1 MRAPDLEARA
11 ASALEGAATVPAVL
25 SATCRLLIEVLDA
38 QACAISRLVGEL
50 LVQIEEVVQPGRSLI
65 IGQGYVLTDYPLTRE
80 VLENRQSRALSVF
93 DPDAD
98 PAEDMLLRELGYEA
112 LLMAP
117 LVVADETWGLVEV
130 YDAGERTFSDEDV
143 ELGVRLIAR
152 AGARIADL
160 GA

>member
-1 MRAPDLEARA
+1 MRAPDLDARA
-11 ASALEGAATVPAVL
+11 ATAVDGADTVPAVL
-25 SATCRLLIEVLDA
+25 SATCRALIDVLGA

-65 IGQGYVLTDYPLTRE
+65 IGQGYVLTDFPLTRE
-80 VLENRQSRALSVF
+80 VLDNREAKALSVF
-93 DPDAD
+93 DHDAD
-98 PAEDMLLRELGYEA
+98 PAEAELLGELGYEA

-117 LVVADETWGLVEV
+117 LVVAGETWGLVEL
-130 YDAGERTFSDEDV
+130 YDAGERTFSEEDV
-143 ELGVRLIAR
+143 ERAVRVVAR

>member
-1 MRAPDLEARA
+1 MRGPDLDARA
-11 ASALEGAATVPAVL
+11 ATAVDGAATVPAVL
-25 SATCRLLIEVLDA
+25 SATCRALVDVLGA
-38 QACAISRLVGEL
+38 EACAISRLVGEL

-80 VLENRQSRALSVF
+80 VLDNREAKPLSVF
-93 DPDAD
+93 DHDAD
-98 PAEDMLLRELGYEA
+98 PAEVELLRELGYES

-130 YDAGERTFSDEDV
+130 YDAGERRFSPEDV
-143 ELGVRLIAR
+143 ELAVRVIAH
-152 AGARIADL
+152 AGARLAGL

>member
-1 MRAPDLEARA
+1 VGAPELDARMAAAIDGA
-11 ASALEGAATVPAVL
+11 ASVPAVL
-25 SATCRLLIEVLDA
+25 NATCRALIDVLDA
-38 QACAISRLVGEL
+38 EACAISRLVGEL

-65 IGQGYVLTDYPLTRE
+65 IGQGYVLSDYPLTRE
-80 VLENRQSRALSVF
+80 VLETGESKPVSVF

-98 PAEDMLLRELGYEA
+98 EAEAELLRELGYEA

-117 LVVADETWGLVEV
+117 LLVGGEPWGLVEL
-130 YDAGERTFSDEDV
+130 YDAGERRFSVEDLDV
-143 ELGVRLIAR
+143 AAGLIER